1 MNQAY
6 CVLHITPY
14 KGLTRIGA
22 HLDRTQVPKN
32 ADAARTHLNEELAPR
47 AKATLTADVQARI
60 EEGYTSKRKIRK
72 DARLALGIIM
82 TGSHERMK
90 EIEKDKK
97 LFEAWKKANYKF
109 ACQQFGKDNIVRFT
123 LHRDEKTP
131 HFHCVFVPITPDGRL
146 AAKDFVSGKTYGAGK
161 EKLRKYQDDYAK
173 AMQPFGLERGLP
185 IERTEAKHLTTAQ
198 YYRSM
203 SEIKEHAKKQ
213 AAPIKASNV
222 LRLQEVRQDVE
233 HSLIQANRKAM
244 DRQAERERLLRDYR
258 KELARKLE
266 KVKKEANLI
275 LHLSS
280 MGYKVNKKE
289 SNTKEVVFEKREEK
303 LVVKMQR
310 NRRGYFTYRSAK
322 DPQDKGTIVD
332 FMQKRDYKL
341 SAICNLSTRH
351 LNQAVLEELPKK
363 EDKAIPAK
371 KKALPT
377 KDETPD
383 KEKELATTQ
392 PPQQDQH
399 VPLIPT
405 QDEDEQAEEEAQRKK
420 RKKKR
425 RVFMEMA
432 I

>member
-14 KGLTRIGA
+14 KGLNRIGA

-32 ADAARTHLNEELAPR
+32 AEASRTHLNEELAPR

-109 ACQQFGKDNIVRFT
+109 ACQHFGKDNIVRFT

-146 AAKDFVSGKTYGAGK
+146 AAKDFVSGQTYGAGK

-185 IERTEAKHLTTAQ
+185 IERTAAKHLTTAQ

-203 SEIKEHAKKQ
+203 HAIKEHAKKQ

-222 LRLQEVRQDVE
+222 LRLKEVRKGVE
-233 HSLIQANRKAM
+233 HALINAHRTAM
-244 DRQAERERLLRDYR
+244 DRQAARERMIRDYR

-275 LHLSS
+275 LHLAS
-280 MGYKVNKKE
+280 MGYKLNKQE
-289 SNTKEVVFEKREEK
+289 TTTKAAVFEKGAEK
-303 LVVKMQR
+303 LIVSMQR
-310 NRRGYFTYRSAK
+310 NRRGYFTYRAAK
-322 DPQDKGTIVD
+322 DPQDRGTIVD

-341 SAICNLSTRH
+341 SAICNISTKH
-351 LNQAVLEELPKK
+351 LDRTVLEALPKK
-363 EDKAIPAK
+363 ADKVVPAK
-371 KKALPT
+371 KKALP
-377 KDETPD
+377 D
-383 KEKELATTQ
+383 KEQALAQAEAT
-392 PPQQDQH
+392 QQDPA
-399 VPLIPT
+399 PLIPH
-405 QDEDEQAEEEAQRKK
+405 EDAQEEEEAQRKK
-420 RKKKR
+420 KKKKR
-425 RVFMEMA
+425 RTFMGMT